1 MTESD
6 RERYR
11 ELLLRHGADACSFQG
26 LEGAFRFA
34 FAADAGIAFATLPLS
49 WMAVGS
55 PLAPHAQL
63 DVAARELA
71 AQARAE
77 SKRALLFFGVEAPWA
92 SSTFRFLPLGE
103 QPDLH
108 PAHLRDTF
116 TQSRSLR
123 YQLRRAHNKGVRVRD
138 FQLGDRDAL
147 VALHQRWLS
156 TRRFPPLGFLL
167 AFDPNVA
174 VAERIVL
181 LAEREGRVV
190 GALCALPVPRRE
202 GYFVEHLFLDPDAP
216 NGTSEQLL
224 IEASL
229 RFTERGASWFT
240 LGLVPFSGSVPRWLR
255 VAGTLLRPVYRA
267 DTLRAFRER
276 LRPDSWSPVYV
287 GYQEE
292 RHIAFVCRALYRAV
306 RPKSRRALALGVLRT
321 VAGRHSG

>member
-1 MTESD
+1 MSED
-6 RERYR
+6 ERERYR
-11 ELLLRHGADACSFQG
+11 KLLHRHGADACSFQG

-34 FAADAGIAFATLPLS
+34 FAEEAGTAFATLPRS

-55 PLAPHAQL
+55 PLAPTA
-63 DVAARELA
+63 DRDRAALALA

-77 SKRALLFFGVEAPWA
+77 KDRALLFFGVETPWE
-92 SSTFRFLPLGE
+92 SRSFRFLPLGE

-108 PAHLRDTF
+108 PARLRDTF
-116 TQSRSLR
+116 SQSRSLR

-138 FQLGDRDAL
+138 FAPDDRARFA
-147 VALHQRWLS
+147 VLHQRWLS

-167 AFDPNVA
+167 AFDADVA
-174 VAERIVL
+174 VRERIVL
-181 LAEREGRVV
+181 LAEQEGHLV

-202 GYFVEHLFLDPDAP
+202 GFFIEHVFLDPEAP

-229 RFTERGASWFT
+229 RFTAAGASWFT

-276 LRPDSWSPVYV
+276 LRPDSWSPVFV

-292 RHIAFVCRALYRAV
+292 RHVAFVCRALYRAV
-306 RPKSRRALALGVLRT
+306 RPTSRRALALGVLRS
-321 VAGRHSG
+321 VAKR